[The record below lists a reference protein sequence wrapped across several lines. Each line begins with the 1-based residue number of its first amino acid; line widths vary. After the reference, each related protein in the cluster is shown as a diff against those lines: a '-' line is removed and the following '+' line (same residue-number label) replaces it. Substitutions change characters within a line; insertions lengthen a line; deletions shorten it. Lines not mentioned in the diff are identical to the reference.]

1 MERRI
6 TIRDVAE
13 RAKVGTMTVSRVVNR
28 SGYVNAQTRSRV
40 EAAIAELGYMPN
52 ESARNL
58 RSRRSGTIALIVT
71 DITNPF
77 FTTIARGIEDAASE
91 AGSLVLLGNTDE
103 SEEEELRYMRMLVQK
118 GVDGVLFVPARN
130 GATALE
136 FARTHGL
143 RVVVLDRRSDFAGVD
158 VVRCDSEAGAYELG
172 ELLLNLGHRK
182 FAILAGPEGISTSE
196 DRVAG
201 FLRALKTAGQNQIC
215 SISHGQFS
223 VADGARLMEAALATK
238 PTAVFA
244 TNNFLAIGALNYVRE
259 AGIRVPEDVALVG
272 FDDLPAHLITF
283 PFLTVSAQPAY
294 EMGVT
299 ATRLLLERVQ
309 APDLAAREIVLPTN
323 LVIRISSGKPIALR

>member
-77 FTTIARGIEDAASE
+77 FTTIARGVEDAASE

-103 SEEEELRYMRMLVQK
+103 SEAEELRYMRMLVQK

-158 VVRCDSEAGAYELG
+158 VVRCDSELGAYELG
-172 ELLLNLGHRK
+172 ELLLSLGHQN
-182 FAILAGPEGISTSE
+182 FAILAGPDGISTSD
-196 DRVAG
+196 DRVTG
-201 FLRALKTAGQNQIC
+201 FLRALETAGRAANC
-215 SISHGQFS
+215 TISHGQFS
-223 VADGARLMEAALATK
+223 VADGAQQMEVALATK

-299 ATRLLLERVQ
+299 ATKLLLERVQ
-309 APDLAAREIVLPTN
+309 TPDLAAREIVLPTN
-323 LVIRISSGKPIALR
+323 LVIRTSSGKPIALR

>member
-28 SGYVNAQTRSRV
+28 SGYVNEQTRTRV

-77 FTTIARGIEDAASE
+77 FTTIARGVEDAASE

-103 SEEEELRYMRMLVQK
+103 SEAEELRYMRMLVQK

-136 FARTHGL
+136 FTRTHGL

-158 VVRCDSEAGAYELG
+158 VVRCDSEVGAFELG
-172 ELLLNLGHRK
+172 QLLLNLGHQQ
-182 FAILAGPEGISTSE
+182 FAILAGPEGISTSD
-196 DRVAG
+196 DRVTG
-201 FLRALKTAGQNQIC
+201 FLRALKTAGRAANC
-215 SISHGQFS
+215 TISHGQFS
-223 VADGARLMEAALATK
+223 VADGAQQMEVALATK

-299 ATRLLLERVQ
+299 ATKLLLERVQ
-309 APDLAAREIVLPTN
+309 TPDLAAREIVLPTN
-323 LVIRISSGKPIALR
+323 LVIRTSSGKPIALR